1 MEIRKASEEDVE
13 TIMAL
18 YDQGRQFMRQNGN
31 LNQWINGYPSRE
43 LVTEDIRLGRSYLVE
58 DGGQAAAV
66 FYFDAGENIEPTYR
80 VIDGAWL
87 DDGPYGVLHRVASN
101 GRGRGI
107 MDICTAWG
115 MERCPSLRAD
125 THRDNLPM
133 QRALERCGFHYCG
146 VITIADGSER
156 LAYQKLK

>member
-1 MEIRKASEEDVE
+1 MNIRKAAPEDLE

-31 LNQWINGYPSRE
+31 LHQWINGYPSRE

-58 DGGQAAAV
+58 ENEQAAAV
-66 FYFDAGENIEPTYR
+66 FYFDAGADIEPTYR

-87 DDGPYGVLHRVASN
+87 DDGPYGVLHRAASN
-101 GRGRGI
+101 GRIRGI

-115 MERCPSLRAD
+115 MERCHSLRAD